1 MSFSASD
8 YLARLSK
15 ASHSDYVSSYF
26 ALNEELRT
34 LTIEP
39 QSFALSKQEFFDQPR
54 NTLTSGGTRQTRAP
68 LGAKGSVTGC
78 CVQTCQANWTIT
90 IPANTIGIQLNRVN
104 TTKGRLDDIEFARS
118 RTNING
124 TETATDALA
133 VNIKQ
138 ATQKYN
144 ADEKLKFWLRF
155 STACGPFQ
163 QIAICRDITELWETS
178 IYAREQA
185 IICSNSLSDLTVNS
199 SVTVS
204 SLESIVQGKRH
215 CGVFIDIPVAKI
227 TTGQDLYY
235 RIPDPITFSGV
246 MDLNQLNPI
255 FNEFPVLTRNYAS
268 LYLQLWMTDFLQDLK
283 VVWLN
288 KSRSFDTC
296 LAYAMIPA
304 EKPDIIT
311 LLNVAA
317 APVSTQYAV
326 RLINCRDLAD
336 AVTDPKN
343 SIQQIDTVFFEY
355 LSIYN
360 LCFTMENEMAIMDMI
375 RAQKIIHFPTQVL
388 KSQSTNYPMSGT
400 QMQTIMSF
408 SNIKSVFMTFV
419 MQQYPTWF
427 FPILMKKIDLIID
440 QKHATPNPNEALT
453 ADVNG
458 SIFQCFVDQDIV
470 SAPSDLYRSLTFE
483 NININDK
490 NYQYG
495 KDDGPAENQDNE
507 FFNTTLFRGSKA
519 IKTYYPNKFMLAWKL
534 ATDDSF
540 MRGYNS
546 TRVGART
553 NIQMILHYNIAN
565 GIIDNYMVLDTD
577 PATTENQNNFAG
589 FIGTRSYPIST
600 QIAQTPLVLFL
611 CDSIVRI
618 MFDDAPEP
626 QVLNLEV
633 IGEIGGSM
641 IMAG

>member
-1 MSFSASD
+1 M
-8 YLARLSK
+8 LS
-15 ASHSDYVSSYF
+15 
-26 ALNEELRT
+26 
-34 LTIEP
+34 P
-39 QSFALSKQEFFDQPR
+39 
-54 NTLTSGGTRQTRAP
+54 
-68 LGAKGSVTGC
+68 
-78 CVQTCQANWTIT
+78 
-90 IPANTIGIQLNRVN
+90 
-104 TTKGRLDDIEFARS
+104 IEFARS
-118 RTNING
+118 RSNFNG
-124 TETATDALA
+124 TQTATTALA
-133 VNIKQ
+133 VDIKQ

-144 ADEKLKFWLRF
+144 VGEVLKFWLGF
-155 STACGPFQ
+155 STACEPFQ
-163 QIAICRDITELWETS
+163 QIAICRDNTKLWETS

-185 IICSNSLSDLTVNS
+185 IICSNSLSDLNVNN
-199 SVTVS
+199 SVTVAP
-204 SLESIVQGKRH
+204 LESIVQGKRH
-215 CGVFIDIPVAKI
+215 CGVFINVPLVEVAAASA
-227 TTGQDLYY
+227 TTAYFY
-235 RIPDPITFSGV
+235 RYPKDITFSGV

-255 FNEFPVLTRNYAS
+255 FNEFLVLTRNYAS

-311 LLNVAA
+311 LQDDSDP
-317 APVSTQYAV
+317 PVNTYYSV
-326 RLINCRDLAD
+326 RLINCRDLDNAD
-336 AVTDPKN
+336 TDPK
-343 SIQQIDTVFFEY
+343 I
-355 LSIYN
+355 
-360 LCFTMENEMAIMDMI
+360 NEMALIDMI

-388 KSQSTNYPMSGT
+388 KTQSTNYPMSGT

-408 SNIKSVFMTFV
+408 SNIKSVFMTFA

-440 QKHATPNPNEALT
+440 QKHATPNTYQALT

-495 KDDGPAENQDNE
+495 KDDGPAEQYDNV
-507 FFNTTLFRGSKA
+507 FFNTALFRGSKA
-519 IKTYYPNKFMLAWKL
+519 IKTYYPNKFLLAWKL

-565 GIIDNYMVLDTD
+565 GIIDNSKVNDDTD
-577 PATTENQNNFAG
+577 NSENQNQFAG

-600 QIAQTPLVLFL
+600 QIAQTPLVHFL

-626 QVLNLEV
+626 QILNLEV

-641 IMAG
+641 IVAG